1 MSTVS
6 TSSVN
11 WSTGGQLAVNL
22 RSRGGGPGV
31 LLVLLVVGAVLLDLT
46 GTHSLAQSVG
56 LCLVSS
62 VHKVK
67 QSITLGGT
75 HVFCQGRVCGKEGLD
90 LVVDQ
95 ASQTVLVMVAVLV
108 VVVMVASR
116 GSLGQGHCHQ
126 GTQGEGYSHGDDV
139 CVWTAVCTFLVLCR
153 LEIPM

>member
-11 WSTGGQLAVNL
+11 LSTGQLAVNL
-22 RSRGGGPGV
+22 RSRGSSWPGV

-46 GTHSLAQSVG
+46 GTHSLAQSVSLG
-56 LCLVSS
+56 LVSS

-75 HVFCQGRVCGKEGLD
+75 HVFCQGRVCGKEGHY

-95 ASQTVLVMVAVLV
+95 ASQAVLVMVVVLV
-108 VVVMVASR
+108 VLASW
-116 GSLGQGHCHQ
+116 GPLGQGHCHE
-126 GTQGEGYSHGDDV
+126 GTQGEDD
-139 CVWTAVCTFLVLCR
+139 FH
-153 LEIPM
+153 